1 MTRIIILYG
10 LILTLV
16 AFGLTWL
23 KYRFWMQDIGAEIYG
38 LAIALLFAALGVWI
52 ERQRHRPKPVR
63 HAGKNEMGRNE
74 KAIRALGLTTRE
86 IDVLECLRLGESNK
100 EIARSLEISPN
111 TVKTHLTNLY
121 DKLGAKNRTQVVTQA
136 TELSI
141 YKLS

>member
-38 LAIALLFAALGVWI
+38 LAIALLFVALGIWI
-52 ERQRHRPKPVR
+52 ERQRRRPKPAR
-63 HAGKNEMGRNE
+63 HAHENKMGRNE
-74 KAIRALGLTTRE
+74 KAIKALGLTTRE
-86 IDVLECLRLGESNK
+86 IDVLDCLRLGESNK
-100 EIARSLEISPN
+100 EIARSLDISPN
-111 TVKTHLTNLY
+111 TVKTHLTHLY
-121 DKLGAKNRTQVVTQA
+121 EKLGANNRTQAVTQA

-141 YKLS
+141 YKVV

>member
-52 ERQRHRPKPVR
+52 ERQRHRPKLVR

-86 IDVLECLRLGESNK
+86 IDVLECLRLEESNK
-100 EIARSLEISPN
+100 RNCALIRDFAQYGQNAFNQSIRQAWSQEPN
-111 TVKTHLTNLY
+111 TSG
-121 DKLGAKNRTQVVTQA
+121 DP
-136 TELSI
+136 SD
-141 YKLS
+141 

>member
-52 ERQRHRPKPVR
+52 ERQWHRPKPAR

-74 KAIRALGLTTRE
+74 KAISSLILH
-86 IDVLECLRLGESNK
+86 K
-100 EIARSLEISPN
+100 PKFWARKASS
-111 TVKTHLTNLY
+111 
-121 DKLGAKNRTQVVTQA
+121 
-136 TELSI
+136 
-141 YKLS
+141 